1 MKILVTNDDSHDSPL
16 FEMLLDEIQALGDV
30 TIAVPAEEQSW
41 TGKCISRF
49 GQLSLEKKNIADHEA
64 YCIGGSPADCANLAI
79 YNLFDEKPDLVISGI
94 NIGFNCGT
102 SYVFS
107 SGTVGACFEANI
119 AGVPALSISRR
130 MSSEHYQAWNRDR
143 ALSEEDLDIIRKE
156 VREIFVELRERVFK
170 REDFLAEPI
179 TWQVELPQE
188 LSSDWELCPGVL
200 GHSFYEGL
208 FHKSEDG
215 LFRHN
220 LQMHEADPRP
230 NSDYQIILRGDVCV
244 SQLDIRALGQKPPVL

>member
-16 FEMLLDEIQALGDV
+16 FEMLLEEIAGWGEL

-41 TGKCISRF
+41 TGKSISRF
-49 GQLSLEKKNIADHEA
+49 NALDLEKKTIANHEA
-64 YCIGGSPADCANLAI
+64 YCIGGSPADCVNLAI

-107 SGTVGACFEANI
+107 SGTVGACFESNI
-119 AGVPALSISRR
+119 AGVPALSLSRR

-143 ALSEEDLDIIRKE
+143 ALSEADLKTIRAE
-156 VREIFVELRERVFK
+156 VSEIFKELRTRLFE
-170 REDFLAEPI
+170 REDFLSAPL

-188 LSSDWELCPGVL
+188 LSPTWNLCPGVL
-200 GHSFYEGL
+200 GHSFYQGL
-208 FHKSEDG
+208 FHRSEDG
-215 LFRHN
+215 RFRHG
-220 LQMHEADPRP
+220 LQMHEVDPRP

-244 SQLDIRALGQKPPVL
+244 SQLDMRVLGQIPPQL